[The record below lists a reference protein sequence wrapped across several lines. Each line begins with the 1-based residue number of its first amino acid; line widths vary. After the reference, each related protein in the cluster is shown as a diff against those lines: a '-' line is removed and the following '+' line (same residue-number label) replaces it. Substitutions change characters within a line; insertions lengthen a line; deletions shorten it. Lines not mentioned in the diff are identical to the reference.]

1 MNLVEAL
8 RKGKAALIS
17 GRRITLHHGSSRA
30 TNSNTRLRIDFSIYI
45 EKQSI
50 SSSFRTREH
59 YTDTFL
65 FRELIYNLIYVRIIF
80 LNVIDKDKIIK

>member
-50 SSSFRTREH
+50 SFSFKHEN
-59 YTDTFL
+59 YTIPRIFL
-65 FRELIYNLIYVRIIF
+65 FQELIYYVYIYLYVYTLYF
-80 LNVIDKDKIIK
+80 